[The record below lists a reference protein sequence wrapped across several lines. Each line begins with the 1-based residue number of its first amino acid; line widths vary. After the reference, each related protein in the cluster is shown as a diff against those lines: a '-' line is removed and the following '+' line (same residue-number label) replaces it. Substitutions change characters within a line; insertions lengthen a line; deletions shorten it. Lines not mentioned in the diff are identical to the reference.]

1 VCGIIK
7 RTGVAGR
14 RKHSRGDELK
24 ERGRMRRGRRV
35 REVQSGGGVGYLTA
49 RQTGWGILLQDKQGG
64 VSYCKTNRVG
74 YLTAR
79 QTGWCGV
86 SYCKTNRV
94 VWGILLYRR
103 REGML

>member
-64 VSYCKTNRVG
+64 VSYCKTNRV
-74 YLTAR
+74 
-79 QTGWCGV
+79 
-86 SYCKTNRV
+86 
-94 VWGILLYRR
+94 VWGILLQDKQGGVGY
-103 REGML
+103 LIV